1 MLVCDHCKSCGE
13 EDGISIDKY
22 GRALCMTCYE
32 EMMEVFGIANLVGGT
47 IVIPHT
53 RRAMEFWEELIEEN
67 QTK

>member
-32 EMMEVFGIANLVGGT
+32 EMMEVFREKYN
-47 IVIPHT
+47 
-53 RRAMEFWEELIEEN
+53 R
-67 QTK
+67 